1 MADLLF
7 PLQFRRQYAGPLDVS
22 VVFSTLAD
30 MAAYLSDPTRYGGQ
44 VATCNEDEGKVF
56 VLSVDRTR
64 WLEASG
70 GSGTVTFPP
79 MTRADLNDAATAGT
93 LIPFAPY
100 FIEDEDKVAVATGH
114 SGYIVLQNEVIT
126 PCNPLLT
133 EDGIE
138 LITEDGITLCIDD
151 GAVPDSIPLQT
162 ADGLY
167 LITEDGIQL
176 STDA

>member
-1 MADLLF
+1 MADIA
-7 PLQFRRQYAGPLDVS
+7 PIANGES
-22 VVFSTLAD
+22 A
-30 MAAYLSDPTRYGGQ
+30 
-44 VATCNEDEGKVF
+44 
-56 VLSVDRTR
+56 LSVLTKLNEMITR
-64 WLEASG
+64 SNECYPCAG
-70 GSGTVTFPP
+70 GSDTVTFPP
-79 MTRADLNDAATAGT
+79 ITRADLDDAATAGA
-93 LIPFAPY
+93 LVPFAPY

-138 LITEDGITLCIDD
+138 LMTEDGITLCIED